1 MRNKHLVDVYQI
13 FSIKCL
19 KFDAFSS
26 NSFDGPQRSPHWLRT
41 KDQFSKYQSVRAEY
55 NWNCVSLRIKRWL
68 LLKPVIWIS
77 RRKYVSDILR
87 VFPFACHTPIDRMV
101 RRWGHPIVE
110 LSWNGLVIHPSP
122 ASTNTQIE
130 HTFMLQHF
138 KNKKC
143 ATLDENGFNE

>member
-1 MRNKHLVDVYQI
+1 M
-13 FSIKCL
+13 
-19 KFDAFSS
+19 AFSS

-41 KDQFSKYQSVRAEY
+41 KDKFSKYQSVRAEY

-68 LLKPVIWIS
+68 LLKPVTWIS

-130 HTFMLQHF
+130 HTFSCIIPKIRNVLLWMKMGSMGISNMVTTANLCVVIVTF
-138 KNKKC
+138 F
-143 ATLDENGFNE
+143 E